1 MQTFDLTEWVRQ
13 WLGAEGSDP
22 IYRQL
27 YRLIQRAILEG
38 RLTVGARLPSSRIL
52 AAELAI
58 ARNTVI
64 QVYEQLTI
72 EGYVTAATG
81 RGTYVAD
88 ISQELIGSMV
98 TPQPS
103 GEPSAPDAARGLS
116 ERGVRLM
123 ERTGFVNRQH
133 GAFMPGVPD
142 VVEFPSQTWM
152 RIQNK
157 HWRRIAPRLLTYAP
171 AGGYAPLRRAV
182 SDYLNSVRSVNST
195 AEQVVMTTGIHQALD
210 VATRLLCSIGDVVWI
225 EEPSYWGTRNLL
237 LSSGF
242 RVVPV
247 PVDQEGMNPS
257 LADLSEP
264 PRLILVTPSHQY
276 PLGVVMSLARR
287 RLLLEYA
294 RQHGCWIIEDDY
306 DSEFRF
312 GSRPL
317 PSLQG
322 LDQSDLVL
330 YAGSFSKIL
339 YPGLRIGYLVV
350 PEHLA
355 GHFGGAVAE
364 LYREGQL
371 MTQSIVE
378 EFMREGYLGSHV
390 RRMRNMYALRRAR
403 LIELI
408 QARYNG
414 FLEVL
419 GDEAGLHFVLSLPD
433 AVDDVGLCQS
443 AYERGI
449 MARPLSPYYQLKE
462 HVRCGLLLGYGSV
475 ALEQVE
481 TSFFLLASVID
492 EFLLA
497 ANIQVPTARDDQA

>member
-1 MQTFDLTEWVRQ
+1 MRVFDLPEWLRQ
-13 WLGAEGSDP
+13 WLEAEGGEP

-27 YRLIQRAILEG
+27 YRLIQRAILDG
-38 RLTVGARLPSSRIL
+38 HLAAGTRLPSSRAL
-52 AAELAI
+52 AGELGI

-81 RGTYVAD
+81 RGTHVAD
-88 ISQELIGSMV
+88 LSHESIGSIGAASGAE
-98 TPQPS
+98 PQPPP
-103 GEPSAPDAARGLS
+103 EAARGLS
-116 ERGVRLM
+116 ARGVRLI
-123 ERTGFVNRQH
+123 ERAGFARRQH

-142 VVEFPSQTWM
+142 VVEFPAQIWM

-195 AEQVVMTTGIHQALD
+195 AQQVVMTTGIHQALD

-237 LSSGF
+237 LSSGM
-242 RVVPV
+242 RVVPI
-247 PVDQEGMNPS
+247 PVDREGMNPS
-257 LADLSEP
+257 LADISEP
-264 PRLILVTPSHQY
+264 PRLIVVTPSHQY
-276 PLGVVMSLARR
+276 PLGMVMSLARR
-287 RLLLEYA
+287 RFLLEYA

-322 LDQSDLVL
+322 LDRSGLVL
-330 YAGSFSKIL
+330 YAGSFTKIL

-350 PEHLA
+350 PEHLSE
-355 GHFGGAVAE
+355 HFAGAVAE

-371 MTQSIVE
+371 MTQSVVE
-378 EFMREGYLGSHV
+378 EFMREGYLGSHI
-390 RRMRNMYALRRAR
+390 RRMRNMYAQRRAR

-408 QARYNG
+408 EARYDG
-414 FLEVL
+414 VLEVL

-433 AVDDVGLCQS
+433 DVDDVALCQC

-449 MARPLSPYYQLKE
+449 MARPLSQYY
-462 HVRCGLLLGYGSV
+462 HVRAHARRGLLLGYGPV

-481 TSFFLLASVID
+481 ASFLLLASVID
-492 EFLLA
+492 EFLP
-497 ANIQVPTARDDQA
+497 IS